1 MLSSERKLSLIAAL
15 VALSLLVVAPGCT
28 GFFVNQPNSIA
39 VTTAGGASTFSVP
52 PSVQMKA
59 TATYT
64 SSTKDVTKSA
74 TWGSSSACVTVS
86 STGLVVGAGAASNV
100 TVTATLGGVS
110 GSISGGSTGGTGSQ
124 TLTIGPANTTTFT
137 HGTSQQFTATLNNV
151 DVTGSAT
158 WTSSD
163 TSVVTFSTTT
173 IGFATFGA
181 TAGTATISASV
192 LSGSTCA
199 SGSESITVQ

>member
-1 MLSSERKLSLIAAL
+1 MLSSERKLSLLAAL
-15 VALSLLVVAPGCT
+15 VALSLIVVAPACT

-39 VTTAGGASTFSVP
+39 VTTAAGASTFSVP
-52 PSVQMKA
+52 PSEQMKA

-64 SSTKDVTKSA
+64 SSTKDVTNSA
-74 TWGSSSACVTVS
+74 TWGSSSACVTVNS
-86 STGLVVGAGAASNV
+86 SGLVVGAGAATNV
-100 TVTATLGGVS
+100 TITATLGGVS
-110 GSISGGSTGGTGSQ
+110 GSITGTSTGGTGGQ

-137 HGTSQQFTATLNNV
+137 HGTSQPFTATLNNI
-151 DVTGSAT
+151 DVTSTAT

-173 IGFATFGA
+173 IGDATFVA
-181 TAGTATISASV
+181 AGTATISASV

>member
-1 MLSSERKLSLIAAL
+1 MLSCEGEVSLIAAL

-110 GSISGGSTGGTGSQ
+110 GSISGGSTGGARSRKV
-124 TLTIGPANTTTFT
+124 
-137 HGTSQQFTATLNNV
+137 NN
-151 DVTGSAT
+151 
-158 WTSSD
+158 
-163 TSVVTFSTTT
+163 
-173 IGFATFGA
+173 
-181 TAGTATISASV
+181 
-192 LSGSTCA
+192 CA
-199 SGSESITVQ
+199 SHNNPLQQRTHTQCPAALR